1 MSVDSLNQDVK
12 SQIDNL
18 LLDTKKSSLDIAKTS
33 TETKNSLLIDIANN
47 INESGSLI
55 LSNNEIDLNLLDP
68 KNFSPAFYD
77 RLKLDNPRIDQM
89 IQNINEVIGLDDPVG
104 KNRFLYERPNGLK
117 VFKQS
122 IPLGVICII
131 YESRPNVTS
140 DAASLC
146 LKSGNSVLLRGGSE
160 CFNTNKILVEII
172 QKSLIKNNINQHS
185 VNLVPYTDREVM
197 KYVLRKDEDIDLVI
211 PRGGEGLIRFVS
223 ENSSI
228 PVIKHYKGVCHV
240 YLDSEA
246 DLKIAQDVAINS
258 KIQRPGVCNAMETLI
273 INKNLPKDF
282 ISNLLNEFINNKVLI
297 YGEDELS
304 KYIGN
309 DLFTLLNPEYYH
321 NEYLDMK
328 LNIKLVNDIDQ
339 AIRHIEEYGSL
350 HTESIVTS
358 NERNKETFVQK
369 LNSSAIFHNASTRF
383 NDGNEL
389 GLGAEIGISTTKL
402 HAFGPMGLNE
412 LTSEKFVV
420 YGSCLL
426 YTSPSPRDS

>member
-47 INESGSLI
+47 INESRSLI

-172 QKSLIKNNINQHS
+172 QKSLVKNNINQHS

-339 AIRHIEEYGSL
+339 AIKHIEEYGSL

-358 NERNKETFVQK
+358 NERNKETFIQK

-420 YGSCLL
+420 YGSGQIK
-426 YTSPSPRDS
+426 

>member
-47 INESGSLI
+47 INESRSLI

-68 KNFSPAFYD
+68 KNFPPAFYD

-197 KYVLRKDEDIDLVI
+197 KYILRKDEDIDLVI

-339 AIRHIEEYGSL
+339 AIKHIEEYGSL

-420 YGSCLL
+420 YGSGQIK
-426 YTSPSPRDS
+426 

>member
-47 INESGSLI
+47 INESRSLI

-77 RLKLDNPRIDQM
+77 RLKLDTPRIDQM
-89 IQNINEVIGLDDPVG
+89 IENINEVIGLDDPVG

-304 KYIGN
+304 RYISNG
-309 DLFTLLNPEYYH
+309 LFTLLNPEYFH

-339 AIRHIEEYGSL
+339 AIKHIEEYGSL

-358 NERNKETFVQK
+358 NERNKETFIQK

-420 YGSCLL
+420 YGSGQIK
-426 YTSPSPRDS
+426 

>member
-1 MSVDSLNQDVK
+1 
-12 SQIDNL
+12 
-18 LLDTKKSSLDIAKTS
+18 
-33 TETKNSLLIDIANN
+33 
-47 INESGSLI
+47 
-55 LSNNEIDLNLLDP
+55 
-68 KNFSPAFYD
+68 
-77 RLKLDNPRIDQM
+77 
-89 IQNINEVIGLDDPVG
+89 
-104 KNRFLYERPNGLK
+104 
-117 VFKQS
+117 
-122 IPLGVICII
+122 
-131 YESRPNVTS
+131 
-140 DAASLC
+140 
-146 LKSGNSVLLRGGSE
+146 
-160 CFNTNKILVEII
+160 
-172 QKSLIKNNINQHS
+172 
-185 VNLVPYTDREVM
+185 M

-282 ISNLLNEFINNKVLI
+282 ISNLLNEFINNKGLI
-297 YGEDELS
+297 YCEDELS

-420 YGSCLL
+420 YGSGQIK
-426 YTSPSPRDS
+426 

>member
-1 MSVDSLNQDVK
+1 MSVDTLNQDVK

-18 LLDTKKSSLDIAKTS
+18 LKDTKKSSLDIAKTN
-33 TETKNSLLIDIANN
+33 TETKNLLLIDIAKN
-47 INESGSLI
+47 INESRTPI
-55 LSNNEIDLNLLDP
+55 LLNNEKDLNLLDP

-77 RLKLDNPRIDQM
+77 RLKLNDERIDQM
-89 IQNINEVIGLDDPVG
+89 IQNINEVIDLDDPVR

-160 CFNTNKILVEII
+160 CFNTNKILVDII
-172 QKSLIKNNINQHS
+172 QKSLIKNNINKDC

-197 KYVLRKDEDIDLVI
+197 KYILRKDDDVDLVI

-246 DLKIAQDVAINS
+246 DLKIAHDIAINS

-282 ISNLLNEFINNKVLI
+282 ISNLMHEFINNKVLI
-297 YGEDELS
+297 YAEDELS
-304 KYIGN
+304 NYITN
-309 DLFTLLNPEYYH
+309 DLFTKLRPEDYH

-328 LNIKLVNDIDQ
+328 LNIKIVSDIKQ
-339 AIRHIEEYGSL
+339 AINHIEEYGSL

-358 NERNKETFVQK
+358 NERNKEIFIQS

-420 YGSCLL
+420 YGSGQIK
-426 YTSPSPRDS
+426 

>member
-47 INESGSLI
+47 INESRSLI

-68 KNFSPAFYD
+68 KNFSLAFYD

-197 KYVLRKDEDIDLVI
+197 KYILRKDEDIDLVI

-304 KYIGN
+304 RYISN
-309 DLFTLLNPEYYH
+309 DLFTLLNPEYFH

-339 AIRHIEEYGSL
+339 AIKHIEEYGSL

-358 NERNKETFVQK
+358 NERNKETFIQK

-420 YGSCLL
+420 YGSGQIK
-426 YTSPSPRDS
+426 

>member
-47 INESGSLI
+47 INESRSLI

-68 KNFSPAFYD
+68 KNFSLAFYD

-89 IQNINEVIGLDDPVG
+89 IENINEVIGLDDPVG

-197 KYVLRKDEDIDLVI
+197 KYILRKDEDIDLVI

-420 YGSCLL
+420 YGSGQIK
-426 YTSPSPRDS
+426 

>member
-47 INESGSLI
+47 INESRSLI

-68 KNFSPAFYD
+68 KNFSLAFYD

-304 KYIGN
+304 RYISNG
-309 DLFTLLNPEYYH
+309 LFTLLNPEYFH

-339 AIRHIEEYGSL
+339 AIKHIEEYGSL

-420 YGSCLL
+420 YGSGQIK
-426 YTSPSPRDS
+426 

>member
-47 INESGSLI
+47 INESRSLI

-68 KNFSPAFYD
+68 KNFSLAFYD

-197 KYVLRKDEDIDLVI
+197 KYILRKDEDIDLVI

-339 AIRHIEEYGSL
+339 AIKHIEEYGSL

-358 NERNKETFVQK
+358 NERNKETFIQK

-420 YGSCLL
+420 YGSGQIK
-426 YTSPSPRDS
+426 